1 MWIIWIGFGIIVV
14 IKKYKMLGKE
24 NSLSR
29 AVSLPAIDDK
39 NLE

>member
-1 MWIIWIGFGIIVV
+1 MQ
-14 IKKYKMLGKE
+14 GKE

-39 NLE
+39 NMEEAM